1 MYNISSITDSLSN
14 SNITS
19 LVNNVNKISNNL
31 NSGTGS
37 LSKLMNDEKLYD
49 NFEKSTSELAELI
62 EDIKNNPKR
71 YVNFSLLGSGA
82 KNFKKNQDN

>member
-1 MYNISSITDSLSN
+1 
-14 SNITS
+14 
-19 LVNNVNKISNNL
+19 
-31 NSGTGS
+31 
-37 LSKLMNDEKLYD
+37 MNDEKLYD

-71 YVNFSLLGSGA
+71 YVNFSLLGSGS